1 MIVPVAIRELTIADC
16 WEVSPTQWK
25 DDRGVFLE
33 SFRADL
39 LEAATGSSFT
49 LRQSN
54 ISVSNCGVL
63 RGIHF
68 ADVPPGQAKYVTVTS
83 GAGLDFIVDIRVGS
97 PTFGRWESVLLDTVE
112 RKALYLTE
120 GIGHAFLSLADGT
133 TLSYLVSE
141 TYDPVAEHSIN
152 PRDPQIALEFPA
164 ASGPIFLS
172 PKDQEAPLLADFVA
186 AGTLPQWDAVRA
198 FRATVGL

>member
-1 MIVPVAIRELTIADC
+1 MGIRELAIADC
-16 WEVSPTQWK
+16 WEIVPTQWK

-33 SFRADL
+33 SFRADH
-39 LEAATGSSFT
+39 LEAATGAGFT

-54 ISVSNCGVL
+54 ISVSNRGVL

-83 GAGLDFIVDIRVGS
+83 GAGLDFVVDIRVGS
-97 PTFGRWESVLLDTVE
+97 PTFGQWESVLLDTVE

-133 TLSYLVSE
+133 TLTYLVSE
-141 TYDPVAEHSIN
+141 TYNPAAEHSIN
-152 PRDPQIALEFPA
+152 PLDPQIALKFPA
-164 ASGPIFLS
+164 ESGATVMS
-172 PKDQEAPLLADFVA
+172 PKDQEAPFLADLVA

-198 FRATVGL
+198 FRARTRV